1 MAPSFSFPAPVLNG
15 EPHPF
20 VTCVCG
26 NLRHDSNCPLSG
38 TCPFCGLYTTTCMVL
53 GRCEP
58 LFHPVR
64 CNIDDQRRK
73 KHMEHIIAQ
82 CDRFGGLIHGFH
94 RGSPLPLYFLSRVAA
109 LNARYTAVKSR
120 SSSSVSNLK
129 EMEYVLAKLRRLYI
143 EVKAFRTAQPAMP
156 VLPVVPV
163 LPVLPAMPVVPVLP
177 VMPVVPAKRAK
188 PAQPAQPAKQSKKAK
203 LAGIAKPA
211 DN

>member
-1 MAPSFSFPAPVLNG
+1 MAPSFSFPVLNRK
-15 EPHPF
+15 PHPF

-26 NLRHDSNCPLSG
+26 NLRHDSNCPLYG
-38 TCPFCGLYTTTCMVL
+38 TCPFCGLFTPTCIVL
-53 GRCEP
+53 GRCAP

-64 CNIDDQRRK
+64 VNSDNKRRDE
-73 KHMEHIIAQ
+73 HMKSIIAQ
-82 CDRFGGLIHGFH
+82 CDRFGCLIHGFH
-94 RGSPLPLYFLSRVAA
+94 RGSPLPPYFLSRVAA
-109 LNARYTAVKSR
+109 LNARYIAVKSR

-163 LPVLPAMPVVPVLP
+163 LPAMPAQ
-177 VMPVVPAKRAK
+177 PAKRSKKAK
-188 PAQPAQPAKQSKKAK
+188 PAQPAQPAQPAKRSKKAK